1 MEEAQ
6 MDTWIKLPYG
16 GRGAGFQ
23 VQDLVAHIKASG
35 RDYIIE
41 GAQQVK
47 LAEHTKPHSL
57 DYWLRTHA
65 TERSDTKQMVRQV
78 VDALVDTGL
87 FREVRRR
94 CPDSN
99 VVCKALEL
107 TAAAKE

>member
-1 MEEAQ
+1 
-6 MDTWIKLPYG
+6 MDTWIRLPHG
-16 GRGAGFQ
+16 GRDAGFPLA
-23 VQDLVAHIKASG
+23 DLVAHIKASG

-41 GAQQVK
+41 GAQQVS
-47 LAEHTKPHSL
+47 LADHTKPHSL

-65 TERSDTKQMVRQV
+65 TKRSDTKQMVRQV
-78 VDALVDTGL
+78 AHDLVATGL

-107 TAAAKE
+107 TAAARRLV